1 MSSKTNIL
9 KIQRLVAK
17 RAKTLSV
24 SEAAVR
30 REIAAAC
37 KTSPDFVYQ
46 WCNRIRPIPAQFAIP
61 LERFFG
67 ADIYPRE
74 EIAPD
79 VFKEAA

>member
-1 MSSKTNIL
+1 MSSKPKTL

-17 RAKTLSV
+17 RARSLSV
-24 SEAAVR
+24 SEANVR

-46 WCNRIRPIPAQFAIP
+46 WCRDIRPIPAQFAIP

-67 ADIYPRE
+67 ADVYPRE

>member
-1 MSSKTNIL
+1 MSSKPKIA

-17 RAKTLSV
+17 RAKSLSV
-24 SEAAVR
+24 PELAVR

-37 KTSPDFVYQ
+37 NTSPDFVYQ

-67 ADIYPRE
+67 ADVYPRE